1 MNFPQDLSGNLSL
14 LSRYSRFFFFY
25 LINVVLIVYKYF
37 LLKLLHNFLKNN
49 FYLELCKLVS
59 DSSAIYNDSQDLG
72 ISHIVDSDEDFK
84 LDVKY
89 V

>member
-1 MNFPQDLSGNLSL
+1 MNFPQDLSGN
-14 LSRYSRFFFFY
+14 YSISVIVVF
-25 LINVVLIVYKYF
+25 IVIVVLSIYLFVVF
-37 LLKLLHNFLKNN
+37 FQIFSNKLPF
-49 FYLELCKLVS
+49 LELCKLVS

-72 ISHIVDSDEDFK
+72 IVDSDEDFK